1 MPYYPVIR
9 HFSPELRAYALPR
22 LQALRAA
29 LAAAIPTRTATETL
43 LLATWNLRE
52 FDTPKYGGR
61 SELALLTIAEIAARF
76 DLIAIQEVRDS
87 LWALQRLQK
96 HLGPWWDY
104 LVTDVTLGKRGNSER
119 LAYLYDKRKVAFSG
133 MAAEVVLPP
142 EAKTPQLARS
152 PYVAGFKSGW
162 SQINLCTV
170 HLYYGDD
177 TPDNP
182 ERLREIRDLAG
193 LLAKNAGHFNS
204 GRVRTPE
211 GETEL
216 HENLL
221 LLGDFNIFK
230 TSDATFQALLAAGF
244 KIPEGLNAIPGSN
257 VDKNKRYD
265 QIAYLQGLA
274 GMAHTGRAG
283 VFDFYEHI
291 YRDADAAV
299 FQPEMA
305 KTNLKQFRTWRT
317 YQLSDH
323 LPMWAEFKV
332 DDSDAYLARL
342 AAG

>member
-1 MPYYPVIR
+1 MPFYPVINK
-9 HFSPELRAYALPR
+9 FSPELRAYAVPR

-29 LAAAIPTRTATETL
+29 LSAAIPTRTATETL

-52 FDTPKYGGR
+52 FDTRKYGGR
-61 SELALLTIAEIAARF
+61 SELALLTIAEIASRF
-76 DLIAIQEVRDS
+76 DLIAIQEVRES
-87 LWALQRLQK
+87 LWALQRVQQ

-133 MAAEVVLPP
+133 LAAEVVIPP
-142 EAKTPQLARS
+142 ETQVPQLARS

-162 SQINLCTV
+162 SQLNLCTV
-170 HLYYGDD
+170 HLFYGDD
-177 TPDNP
+177 TADNP
-182 ERLREIRDLAG
+182 ERLREIRNLTT
-193 LLAKNAGHFNS
+193 LLAKNAGQFSS
-204 GRVRTPE
+204 GRVHTPD
-211 GETEL
+211 GEAQL

-244 KIPEGLNAIPGSN
+244 VIPQGLSEIPGSN

-265 QIAYLQGLA
+265 QIAYLQGLS
-274 GMAHTGRAG
+274 GMSHTGRAG
-283 VFDFYEHI
+283 VFDCYEHL

-305 KTNLKQFRTWRT
+305 QTNLKQFRTWRT

-332 DDSDAYLARL
+332 DDADAYLAKL
-342 AAG
+342 AAA

>member
-9 HFSPELRAYALPR
+9 QFSPALRAYALPR

-29 LAAAIPTRTATETL
+29 LAAAIPVRTANDTL

-52 FDTPKYGGR
+52 FDTTKYGGR
-61 SELALLTIAEIAARF
+61 SELALLTIAEVASRF
-76 DLIAIQEVRDS
+76 DLIAVQEVRES
-87 LWALQRLQK
+87 LWALQRLQQ

-104 LVTDVTLGKRGNSER
+104 LVTDVTLGRRGNSER

-142 EAKTPQLARS
+142 ETNAPQLARS

-170 HLYYGDD
+170 HLFYGDD

-182 ERLREIRDLAG
+182 ERLREVRELAT
-193 LLAKNAGHFNS
+193 LLAKNAARFNS

-211 GETEL
+211 GDTQMR
-216 HENLL
+216 ENLL
-221 LLGDFNIFK
+221 LLGDFNIFRR
-230 TSDATFQALLAAGF
+230 SDATFQALLAAGF
-244 KIPEGLNAIPGSN
+244 QIPQGLTEIPGSN
-257 VDKNKRYD
+257 VDKNKLYD
-265 QIAYLQGLA
+265 QIAFHQGLT

-283 VFDFYEHI
+283 VFDVYEHI
-291 YRDADAAV
+291 YRDEDAAV

-305 KTNLKQFRTWRT
+305 QTNLKQFRTWRT

-323 LPMWAEFKV
+323 LPMWAEFRV
-332 DDSDAYLARL
+332 DDADAYLAKL